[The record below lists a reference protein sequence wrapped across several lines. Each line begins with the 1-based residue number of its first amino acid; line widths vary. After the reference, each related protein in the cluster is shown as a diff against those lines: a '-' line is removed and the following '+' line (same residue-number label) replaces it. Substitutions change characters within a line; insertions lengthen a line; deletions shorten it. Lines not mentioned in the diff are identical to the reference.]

1 MMPNKFHHHA
11 NSESIREKHADVFK
25 ALYQACP
32 TVVSAPAVM
41 LWSPF
46 YAVGTGGIGIVSKLP
61 FRIHIGIEPTSNGT
75 VVFGPTKYYQP
86 DKDSFE
92 DWDPTRCNPILLD
105 LLLAVAKRYGK
116 NSGARIWCISEIPW
130 YRGLNIDPI
139 YGVACAAA
147 WLLYVGAVSAKD
159 ISDFVNLPTEKLVGS
174 ASFELVFRL
183 AWKMESIIAAWI
195 GDGHMTFTSLID
207 SQYPVVFF
215 REKDPFLFD
224 HYRDHG
230 LDNPAS
236 YYNAPDGLFYCG
248 IRLNELFP
256 LDQNPAW
263 PIDIALVFTGEEGD
277 TRFVYQSRGATK
289 VKLDETA
296 AFIKKSLQGRVP
308 TTFRQTPNF
317 LELAHDT
324 PNQSA
329 GMNLYQVYRKNFV
342 AHSISVLKDVYN
354 LFQYGVSEKELRE
367 FFSNQSMCQHL
378 LRILDLSP
386 HQITKS
392 MNLIRLVG
400 GKKNEV
406 GISCRLAGPG
416 NHGCIQVVGPA
427 KSLEGILQEALPQ
440 MVADGIAVAPHV
452 HYASWCDGATAS
464 AGVRIE
470 QHAPDHTFSKFT
482 DGKSATVRELSHGES
497 PKTLLV
503 TAEKLASSRG
513 EYDLLIDRREGKLY
527 VRGTQLTS
535 AQIHS
540 AKQTIELIT
549 LFVNRSAIEL
559 KATELPKSIYSG
571 DRNQMES
578 KIVRPIANAVK
589 EATGRPLGLEV
600 HGGLASNFSI
610 KFQPDPH
617 LRIGLVESS

>member
-1 MMPNKFHHHA
+1 MLSKEFHHHS
-11 NSESIREKHADVFK
+11 NSDSIREKHADVFK

-75 VVFGPTKYYQP
+75 VEFGPTKYYLP
-86 DKDSFE
+86 EKDVFE
-92 DWDPTRCNPILLD
+92 DWDPTRCNPILLR
-105 LLLAVAKRYGK
+105 LLESVAKKYGK
-116 NSGARIWCISEIPW
+116 NGGARIWCISEIPW
-130 YRGLNIDPI
+130 YRGLNVDSI

-147 WLLYVGAVSAKD
+147 WLLYVGAVSAAD
-159 ISDFVNLPTEKLVGS
+159 ITEFVALPTEKLIGS
-174 ASFELVFRL
+174 PSFEQVFRL
-183 AWKMESIIAAWI
+183 AWKFESIISAWI
-195 GDGHMTFTSLID
+195 GDGHMSFASLID

-236 YYNAPDGLFYCG
+236 YYNASDSLFYRG

-263 PIDIALVFTGEEGD
+263 PIDFALVFTGEEGD

-289 VKLDETA
+289 VKLDEAA
-296 AFIKKSLQGRVP
+296 AFAEKTLQGYVP
-308 TTFRQTPNF
+308 ATFRQTPNF

-329 GMNLYQVYRKNFV
+329 GMNLYQVFRKNFV

-354 LFQYGVSEKELRE
+354 LFQYGISEKELRE
-367 FFSNQSMCQHL
+367 FFSNQSLCQHL
-378 LRILDLSP
+378 LRVLDLSP
-386 HQITKS
+386 HQITKP

-400 GKKNEV
+400 SKKSEV
-406 GISCRLAGPG
+406 GISCRLTGPG

-427 KSLEGILQEALPQ
+427 KTLEGVLQDALPQ
-440 MVADGIAVAPHV
+440 MVTDGIAPSPHV

-464 AGVRIE
+464 VGVRIE
-470 QHAPDHTFSKFT
+470 QHASDHIFSRFT
-482 DGKSATVRELSHGES
+482 DGKSATVRELSGGEP
-497 PKTLLV
+497 PKTLLM

-540 AKQTIELIT
+540 AKQTIELIVQ
-549 LFVNRSAIEL
+549 FVNRGVAEL
-559 KATELPKSIYSG
+559 KASELPKSIYSE

-600 HGGLASNFSI
+600 HGGLASNFSV

-617 LRIGLVESS
+617 LRIGLVERS